1 MAQEKIKEPNEELV
15 IDVEDELDLA
25 EINEHIKEV
34 FRLLKRKTSRLRKEK
49 EAFAS
54 VAKKLSTF
62 QSH

>member
-1 MAQEKIKEPNEELV
+1 MLKLP

-54 VAKKLSTF
+54 VAKKLEHVHFSKTLKPI
-62 QSH
+62 